1 MATIHPFIL
10 FVLSLATLLGVIV
23 RRYPQLTLLDVENV
37 SKIKETKKKN
47 EFVRKRSE
55 EQLHKTKGMVTGK
68 LSSAGDGARKLFR
81 GFVVNVKEKAEKI
94 QIPKAISKVNK
105 ANKKIKIV
113 KEEVKIEEKIE
124 RKTVVEKT
132 REIKERLAKP
142 RKKDD
147 KNSDLDEVQKVRRL
161 FHDGLRFFEEENY
174 AQAEKYFIDVIK
186 LDMKNKDAYRALGD
200 VYYAQGQLEE
210 AKETYSFVVQLD
222 KKDDAAYVRL
232 AQIAEETGDINLAIE
247 YLQQAVLL
255 NDNFAAPFLKLS
267 DLFFQIKQNDAALE
281 AVEQAVNIEP
291 DNHRSLDRLLELA
304 IIMSRKDIA
313 DKTYRRLKTVD
324 PNSKKL
330 EKYRLKIDQL

>member
-1 MATIHPFIL
+1 MATILPFIL
-10 FVLSLATLLGVIV
+10 FIISLATVLGVIA

-55 EQLHKTKGMVTGK
+55 EQLHKTKDLFSQKVT
-68 LSSAGDGARKLFR
+68 SARKLFR
-81 GFVVNVKEKAEKI
+81 VVVSNVKEKVEKKPGKKSVNTKKEVE
-94 QIPKAISKVNK
+94 PKKPV
-105 ANKKIKIV
+105 IKSTTSSIV
-113 KEEVKIEEKIE
+113 KEKKEK
-124 RKTVVEKT
+124 
-132 REIKERLAKP
+132 IKERLARP
-142 RKKDD
+142 RKKDT
-147 KNSDLDEVQKVRRL
+147 KNSQETEKQKVRRL
-161 FHDGLRFFEEENY
+161 FNEGLRFFEEENY
-174 AQAEKYFIDVIK
+174 SQAEKRFIDVIK

-200 VYYAQGQLEE
+200 VYYAQGQLDE

-232 AQIAEETGDINLAIE
+232 AQIAEETGDINVAIE

-267 DLFFQIKQNDAALE
+267 DLFIQINQNDAALE
-281 AVEQAVNIEP
+281 AAEQAASIEP

-313 DKTYRRLKTVD
+313 DSTYRRLKTVK